1 MGRLDT
7 LPADQRAVV
16 GLLLRQGKGYD
27 ELSGLLHLDAA
38 TVRERAHAALGALA
52 PAQANGLD
60 PERRAELADFL
71 LGQGSE
77 ADREAARVFL
87 AGSAP
92 GRAWARGVAAE
103 LAPVGGGRL
112 PELPEDPEP
121 EAPPAA
127 PAADPAEPAV
137 SRRGGAILL
146 AILGVVAVVIVVGGI
161 VFGRARGGSESTG
174 GRVPRTTTSATSTPT
189 TTTGTPTTGTGSANT
204 KVRAQANVTAPP
216 GAPAPKALGV
226 IQVVDVNGQRQ
237 LIAIVQGLP
246 KPGRGE
252 GFGIWLTAPNGRRSW
267 LGFFQSADKQGRL
280 VAQGALRKPISGY
293 DQMLVTRE
301 TRSAPKTPGR
311 TYLQGRIQRPQAG
324 SGG

>member
-1 MGRLDT
+1 MARLDT

-38 TVRERAHAALGALA
+38 TVRERAHAALVALG
-52 PAQANGLD
+52 PARVNGLD

-87 AGSAP
+87 AGSAS

-103 LAPVGGGRL
+103 LAPVGGDRL
-112 PELPEDPEP
+112 PELPDGPEP
-121 EAPPAA
+121 PPPAAAPA
-127 PAADPAEPAV
+127 PAADPPEQPV

-146 AILGVVAVVIVVGGI
+146 GILAVVAVVIVVGGI
-161 VFGRARGGSESTG
+161 VFGHARGGGESTG
-174 GRVPRTTTSATSTPT
+174 GRVPRTTTSPTTSTPAA
-189 TTTGTPTTGTGSANT
+189 GASAANA

-226 IQVVDVNGQRQ
+226 IQVVEVKGQRQ

-252 GFGIWLTAPNGRRSW
+252 GFGIWLTAPNGRHTW

-280 VAQGALRKPISGY
+280 VAQGLLRKPISGF

-301 TRSAPKTPGR
+301 TGSAPTSPGR
-311 TYLQGRIQRPQAG
+311 VYLQGRIQRSQ
-324 SGG
+324 GG

>member
-1 MGRLDT
+1 MARLDT

-27 ELSGLLHLDAA
+27 ELSGLLHLDPE
-38 TVRERAHAALGALA
+38 TVRERAHAALAALA

-60 PERRAELADFL
+60 AERRAELADFL

-87 AGSAP
+87 AGSAS

-103 LAPVGGGRL
+103 LAPVGGERL
-112 PELPEDPEP
+112 PEVPDGPEP
-121 EAPPAA
+121 AA
-127 PAADPAEPAV
+127 AAGSTPADPQEPPV

-146 AILGVVAVVIVVGGI
+146 GILAVVAVVIVVGGI
-161 VFGRARGGSESTG
+161 VFGHARGGGESTG
-174 GRVPRTTTSATSTPT
+174 GRVPRTTTSPTTSTPAA
-189 TTTGTPTTGTGSANT
+189 GASAANT

-252 GFGIWLTAPNGRRSW
+252 GFGIWLTAPNGRHTW

-280 VAQGALRKPISGY
+280 VAQGSLRKPISGF

-301 TRSAPKTPGR
+301 TGSAPTSPGR
-311 TYLQGRIQRPQAG
+311 VYLQGRIQRAQ
-324 SGG
+324 GG